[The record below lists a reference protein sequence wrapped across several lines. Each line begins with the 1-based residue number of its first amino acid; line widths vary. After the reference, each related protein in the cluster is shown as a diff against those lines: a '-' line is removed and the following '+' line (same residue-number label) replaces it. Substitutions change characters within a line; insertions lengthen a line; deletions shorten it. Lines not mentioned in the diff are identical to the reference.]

1 MLTQISCNVQRSTPE
16 FDCDREEIV
25 DPVVDLFSMEDHS
38 EDELV
43 F

>member
-1 MLTQISCNVQRSTPE
+1 MIAQVSCNVQRSIPE
-16 FDCDREEIV
+16 FQKEMEDIV